1 MKPDRR
7 SRLLYRIRYRTGEY
21 LLRALVASL
30 ARLPTSTRPC
40 IAWITDRV
48 SYFLLRGYRK
58 RMYDTLE
65 RTMSEELTT
74 HAERRT
80 VVRGAWRNFAHGL
93 VESFATL
100 YMTKDEVCSRVEIR
114 GEEHLRAALA
124 RKKGVIA
131 LSAHFGSFTM
141 IGPRLVAAGHD
152 FSVVIKLPRERRF
165 AALQNAYFA
174 RAGVNVIP
182 ARPSRAA
189 VVQMITA
196 LRRNGIVLLIPDEF
210 KTHGVEVSFL
220 GRRAPAPKGPVTIA
234 QRTGAGVVPI
244 FMVRDENDRLTLQ
257 VEPEVRFVQ
266 TEDREADLRA
276 NAQLFAGEIEKMVR
290 RHPDHWSWMGVPEN
304 PRGGGLPLRV
314 VTAPRK

>member
-7 SRLLYRIRYRTGEY
+7 SRLPYRIRYRTGEY
-21 LLRALVASL
+21 LLRALVAGL
-30 ARLPTSTRPC
+30 GRLPASAGPC

-48 SYFLLRGYRK
+48 SYLLLRGYRR

-65 RTMSEELTT
+65 RTMSEELPT

-80 VVRGAWRNFAHGL
+80 VVRSAWRNFAHGF

-189 VVQMITA
+189 AVQMITA

-210 KTHGVEVSFL
+210 KTRGVEVSFL

-234 QRTGAGVVPI
+234 QRTGASVVPI
-244 FMVRDENDRLTLQ
+244 FMVRDESDRLTLQ

-276 NAQLFAGEIEKMVR
+276 NAQLFAGEIERMVR
-290 RHPDHWSWMGVPEN
+290 RHPDHWSWMGFPK
-304 PRGGGLPLRV
+304 
-314 VTAPRK
+314 PRKGEASQATS